1 MGTGIRVTAQINSL
15 CNQRFLKATAQITF
29 NNCFVVKGLKVFE
42 GEKGLYVKM
51 PSEKLPV
58 REENEKPEYRDTA
71 FPITKEA
78 RQAINDVVLRAYE
91 LAKEKLKEV
100 EISAVEDET
109 QADFSEEAEV

>member
-1 MGTGIRVTAQINSL
+1 MKVTAVINSL
-15 CNQRFLKATAQITF
+15 CNHRNLKATAQITF
-29 NNCFVVKGLKVFE
+29 DNCFVVKGLKVFE

-71 FPITKEA
+71 FPTTKEA

-100 EISAVEDET
+100 EISAVEDENKHE
-109 QADFSEEAEV
+109 EEAEV

>member
-1 MGTGIRVTAQINSL
+1 MKVTAAINSL
-15 CNQRFLKATAQITF
+15 CNHRNLKATAQITF
-29 NNCFVVKGLKVFE
+29 DNCFVVTGLKVFE

-100 EISAVEDET
+100 EISAVEGEQ
-109 QADFSEEAEV
+109 QADYADEAEV